1 MADVKWIKLYTDMF
15 DNRKIKVIKQMP
27 EGKAILL
34 IWIQLI
40 ILAGQ
45 INDNGAIYF
54 TKEIAYTD
62 EMLAKTFD
70 ESLDVVRGALAI
82 FAKYEMID
90 LVDNIIYLNNWEK
103 YQNSDALLTIRE
115 NTRKRVEKY
124 RQKQIENR
132 CNVTVTLHDTLRNT
146 VEIEKEKEEDKELE
160 KEKKEIKNTSMS
172 ANADLQP
179 IKDYWNSKSL
189 LAEITSITDKR
200 KIALNSRIKEHGLDA
215 IYKAIDNV
223 GKSKFM
229 RGGNDKNWY
238 ASFDWVFAPN
248 NFVKVL
254 EGNYVDKEKDVE
266 DMNARV
272 EKVKR
277 ELGL

>member
-1 MADVKWIKLYTDMF
+1 MF

-90 LVDNIIYLNNWEK
+90 LVENIIYLNNWEK

-146 VEIEKEKEEDKELE
+146 IEIEKEEDKEVE
-160 KEKKEIKNTSMS
+160 EEKKEIKNTSLS
-172 ANADLQP
+172 VHTDIQP

>member
-70 ESLDVVRGALAI
+70 EKLDVVRGALAI

-124 RQKQIENR
+124 RQKQLENR
-132 CNVTVTLHDTLRNT
+132 CNVTVTLPDTLRNAI
-146 VEIEKEKEEDKELE
+146 EIEKEEDKELE
-160 KEKKEIKNTSMS
+160 KEKKDIKNTSLS
-172 ANADLQP
+172 VHTDLQP
-179 IKDYWNSKSL
+179 LKDYWNSHSL

-200 KIALNSRIKEHGLDA
+200 KIALNARIKEHGIEA

-254 EGNYVDKEKDVE
+254 EGNYLDKEKDVE
-266 DMNARV
+266 DMTARA
-272 EKVKR
+272 EKVRR